1 MAEEK
6 KSERTLVVV
15 NLPTQEYNS
24 MEADDGTPIKLLTV
38 DQALTEILE
47 RVRNLD
53 NRL

>member
-6 KSERTLVVV
+6 KSEKTLVVA
-15 NLPTQEYNS
+15 NLPTQEYNQLN
-24 MEADDGTPIKLLTV
+24 ADDGTPIKLLTI